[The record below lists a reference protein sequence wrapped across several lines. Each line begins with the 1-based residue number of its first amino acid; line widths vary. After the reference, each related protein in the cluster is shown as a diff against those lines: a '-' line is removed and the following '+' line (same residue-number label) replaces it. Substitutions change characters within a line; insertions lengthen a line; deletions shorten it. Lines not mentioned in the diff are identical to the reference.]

1 MNVNV
6 NGNNNINFTFAN
18 QELVNESSK
27 LNQAQGSK
35 QEKIGLNMNET
46 S

>member
-18 QELVNESSK
+18 QELVNESAK
-27 LNQAQGSK
+27 LNKAQGSK
-35 QEKIGLNMNET
+35 PEKIGLNMNET